1 MPAAAEAVGD
11 PPPVLEFDIAAGDS
25 DRLLRLATIASMR
38 QGRAKTTPVQLVWHD
53 TPAEDLARQGLS
65 LAEQRGRWRLER
77 LTPNGAGDWLPAA
90 PAPILGEADHPHA
103 LVQTP
108 PDELVPVAGFTGR
121 RRHIVLQHST
131 GPATLTLLE
140 GVLRGLTAEK
150 PTCRLTLAG
159 DPAGMAGLAAEISKD
174 ISLTIPRAGLAAN
187 AVAVARGRDSAPRQ
201 LGAPA
206 VPSHLTVD
214 AAITLVTAHLADVI
228 LYWAPLTRLESGPN
242 PVHQMRVAVR
252 RMRSALSIF
261 RRASGGP
268 EEAELAKALK
278 MLAGRLGAARDWDV
292 FLTGTAAAVQSA
304 FPADKR
310 IAALIAAAV
319 RKRQAAYAAL
329 SADMASQPWQTMALN
344 LALLPTRRPWASTD
358 QPEQLD
364 LLASPVTQYAA
375 ARLHH
380 RLKQTLALGKDLAA
394 QPADQ
399 LHDVRKQ
406 AKRLRYAAE
415 FFAPL
420 FSGKAARRFLKRLED
435 LQEALGAVNDAAVA
449 TALMSQLEVAGAD
462 RAFATGAVL
471 GFVAAGGQDA
481 TRQALRA
488 WKRFLAAEPF
498 WT

>member
-1 MPAAAEAVGD
+1 M
-11 PPPVLEFDIAAGDS
+11 
-25 DRLLRLATIASMR
+25 
-38 QGRAKTTPVQLVWHD
+38 
-53 TPAEDLARQGLS
+53 
-65 LAEQRGRWRLER
+65 
-77 LTPNGAGDWLPAA
+77 
-90 PAPILGEADHPHA
+90 
-103 LVQTP
+103 
-108 PDELVPVAGFTGR
+108 
-121 RRHIVLQHST
+121 
-131 GPATLTLLE
+131 
-140 GVLRGLTAEK
+140 
-150 PTCRLTLAG
+150 
-159 DPAGMAGLAAEISKD
+159 
-174 ISLTIPRAGLAAN
+174 
-187 AVAVARGRDSAPRQ
+187 
-201 LGAPA
+201 
-206 VPSHLTVD
+206 
-214 AAITLVTAHLADVI
+214 TAHLADVI
-228 LYWAPLTRLESGPN
+228 LYWAPLTRPESGPN

-278 MLAGRLGAARDWDV
+278 TLAGRLGAARDWDV
-292 FLTGTAAAVQSA
+292 FLTGTGAAVQSA

-329 SADMASQPWQTMALN
+329 SADMAGQPWQTMALN
-344 LALLPTRRPWASTD
+344 LALLPTRRPWAATD
-358 QPEQLD
+358 RPEQRD

-399 LHDVRKQ
+399 LHNVRKQ

-420 FSGKAARRFLKRLED
+420 FAAKAARRFLKRLED

-471 GFVAAGGQDA
+471 GFVAVGGQDA